1 LTGVYG
7 DKRKVMK
14 VVPIPDH
21 DKSTHKW
28 CNLCES
34 VKEQSCFY
42 KARQTKDGLCANC
55 KACKH
60 QQKIANKEKKAKKD
74 DQHDIM
80 I

>member
-1 LTGVYG
+1 
-7 DKRKVMK
+7 MK
-14 VVPIPDH
+14 VVPIPDY

-34 VKEQSCFY
+34 VKEHSCFY

-60 QQKIANKEKKAKKD
+60 QQKIANKEKKAKNEKKD
-74 DQHDIM
+74 NHHDIM
-80 I
+80 V